1 MDAKEATET
10 KPLAKRAALEYLEK
24 QGQATAKE
32 LAIDRDSR
40 AATASEL
47 LERCTAQ
54 GLVERDEAQRP
65 REYRLTG
72 PGRERLEFFRS
83 QDAQPVLPAKTSN
96 PSPKNPSA
104 SNPGPT
110 REDQSEHESVD
121 VESIKQEVRLQ
132 LQNLRED
139 MSDFV
144 EALGFRPSRGAGSSD
159 APSPRE
165 KIRGRL
171 ESLAEKSK
179 EALASEAVADLYRV
193 SHALADPD
201 SELMEEL
208 PTEED
213 MAGLERQ
220 AGKEAAGKI
229 KRLVE
234 LESELDSARYTE
246 ALRLRHELNLPGD
259 LVREVKVKLGWW
271 KRGR

>member
-1 MDAKEATET
+1 MDVKEIVEI
-10 KPLAKRAALEYLEK
+10 KPLAKRVALEYLEK

-47 LERCTAQ
+47 LERMTAQ
-54 GLVERDEAQRP
+54 GLVTRDEKERP
-65 REYRLTG
+65 RVYRLTG
-72 PGRERLEFFRS
+72 EGRKRLEFFRS
-83 QDAQPVLPAKTSN
+83 QDTPQVLPAKSSI
-96 PSPKNPSA
+96 PSSANPSA
-104 SNPGPT
+104 NNPDPSP
-110 REDQSEHESVD
+110 ENKPDSEAVQI
-121 VESIKQEVRLQ
+121 ESIREEVRLQ